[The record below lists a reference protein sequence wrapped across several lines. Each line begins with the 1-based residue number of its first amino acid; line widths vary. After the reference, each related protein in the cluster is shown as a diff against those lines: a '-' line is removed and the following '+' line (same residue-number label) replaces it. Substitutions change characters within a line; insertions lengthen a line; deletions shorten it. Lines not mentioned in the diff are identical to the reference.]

1 MRPFR
6 LGLPLAFV
14 ACLAAPA
21 LAIAAGSSIRT
32 VQAEG
37 VAVAQASLSGQDKPM
52 LNTFRLR
59 YTDGDHRVAGVGVTT
74 KPDEV
79 KGLLYDSVDNDRIA
93 LNARLIETSS
103 ALSVHTATQTCT
115 GACTVPIE
123 KRTGSGVR
131 LYLAGFVF
139 RRTDLTDANVKK
151 IHLMPN
157 KDETAYQVDFR
168 DDSTFEYEVTIQY
181 GWFAAGSGGDG
192 SQLLIG
198 HRLWG
203 KTNSVIKM
211 TKSSSSSASVLRG
224 FSFQFLNGD
233 HFLKDIAV
241 EQDSKRQYKVR
252 FNDKNYDDP
261 VMAQLDIV
269 FLG

>member
-1 MRPFR
+1 MTALR
-6 LGLPLAFV
+6 LAFPE
-14 ACLAAPA
+14 AN
-21 LAIAAGSSIRT
+21 
-32 VQAEG
+32 
-37 VAVAQASLSGQDKPM
+37 LSGQQKPM

-59 YTDGDHRVAGVGVTT
+59 YTDGDHRVASVGV
-74 KPDEV
+74 
-79 KGLLYDSVDNDRIA
+79 
-93 LNARLIETSS
+93 
-103 ALSVHTATQTCT
+103 
-115 GACTVPIE
+115 
-123 KRTGSGVR
+123 
-131 LYLAGFVF
+131 
-139 RRTDLTDANVKK
+139 TDLTDSNIKK

-192 SQLLIG
+192 AQVLTG

-203 KTNSVIKM
+203 KRNSVIRM
-211 TKSSSSSASVLRG
+211 TKSSSSTASVLRG

-233 HFLKDIAV
+233 HYLKDIAV